1 MRYSYIPVFAALLGA
16 VAAGTTGSASSTP
29 HDSYSS
35 SIGVLG
41 CKVNTDRIAYWP
53 MSPDCNDICVK
64 VSHGGRSVNLLRVD
78 QSGGAYDISYDAWN
92 YLVTGESAADKPT
105 AGGGINMEYENV
117 DASNC
122 KDLIHTKGSK
132 LPLSAANSMNFLA
145 SCLKK
150 SDSWVAQNYLLYNIL
165 DPICTVGVDEV
176 CDLDWPKANQAACPH
191 TLGVPAKLENDPVY
205 NLQYPS
211 GKKVLA
217 GSVPAAG
224 GSAIADDPNVAGAVA
239 SPMLLVSLAV
249 VFSVSL
255 LSSS

>member
-92 YLVTGESAADKPT
+92 YLYTGKSATDAPA
-105 AGGGINMEYENV
+105 AGGGIPIDYEFV
-117 DASNC
+117 DASQC
-122 KDLIHTKGSK
+122 ADLIHTSGKAI
-132 LPLSAANSMNFLA
+132 PLSAANSMNFLS
-145 SCLKK
+145 SCLAQP
-150 SDSWVAQNYLLYNIL
+150 DSYVAKHHMLYNICDSLCSLGNDETCTL
-165 DPICTVGVDEV
+165 DLSVS
-176 CDLDWPKANQAACPH
+176 NQPSCPH
-191 TLGVPAKLENDPVY
+191 MLGIQTVLTSVPVY
-205 NLQYPS
+205 NIKYPS
-211 GKKVLA
+211 GQKVLA
-217 GSVPAAG
+217 TIMGETVGSSDAATDHVSINHVILIFLGSVL
-224 GSAIADDPNVAGAVA
+224 SV
-239 SPMLLVSLAV
+239 LVSIR
-249 VFSVSL
+249 
-255 LSSS
+255 